1 MQESGA
7 PANTWNYAVQHASEI
22 WNNRAHALLLFR
34 TPKELFTGKVVVIS
48 PFKYKFWQ
56 HIQYLYGPAQFPS
69 NKMRIGRFLGLA
81 LYAGDNFTNIV
92 YDEERRRVLVRSVL
106 APLRPCDE
114 AVPSPYDSLSSKLP
128 TFFWDA
134 EHVQRII
141 ADPKNPFAEDK
152 RITDLLEKLRE
163 HQDTGLIT
171 QDPAQVR
178 HSQEDTGSNDT
189 PVLGDAEVVTEHLG
203 TPRLVRFLPEQTS
216 VSDGTTRD
224 SDVAQK
230 SSMLHDS
237 RETDSPSKAIH
248 SGLRRGP
255 SVTTHKTNPESA
267 KTKPNGN
274 KESYHSHIHKDA
286 DVNTTK
292 KNGVGSDTGT
302 AHMKDNDPGHPDT
315 GYTTSAWREF
325 TDTLDSDKID
335 IELMKGQ
342 KLFIRLPG
350 QEKQLITVG
359 SPYQINDEEEPVF
372 PVHTTEENTNDYSLT
387 TEALFNAIAESNRH
401 NDLIVEQYL
410 DHKWEGQR
418 HWMKVLWSTGET
430 KWELTKELKTHDLLG
445 VCQYAIDMGLT
456 KTTGFTWVPRIVKRY
471 QRHLK
476 RLRRMSHIYTSHV
489 RAARNKGQKSKQMAV
504 KNGYSVPNNVQ
515 QALELDRLA
524 KNDKWKKAIA
534 TEMASMDKMD
544 VFRILAKDEKFDRST
559 YQYAPLHL
567 VFDVKFDGTHKA
579 RYVIG
584 GNRVDSSEFSAYAS
598 VVKTENIRILLTL
611 AAKFN
616 LQTMTG
622 DIGNAYLN
630 AYTEERIWSKA
641 GPEFGEKA
649 GQIVLVVK
657 ALYGLKTSA
666 AAWWKCFA
674 DKLRSMGFRS
684 SLADSNVWLKPR
696 YDHHKTC
703 IGYDYIACHVDDFII
718 LADRPE
724 IYMAELR
731 KEYVIKNE
739 SSFDETYYLGLDVT
753 KLPKGPAGFKLGSQT
768 YLKEAL
774 RKAANIYG
782 RPIKKGAS
790 TPLPPDIHLEV
801 QDTPILDQ
809 KREHQYLQL
818 VGMLQW
824 MVELGRI
831 DICHAARSL
840 SRYSA
845 EPCEKHWDATERVF
859 RYLHKKQN
867 YCIVIDPSSPG
878 KDFDKN
884 IDLPDLESEVYHA
897 KCMRDI
903 YPDAMEDIDPNLP
916 TAVWEEIPITVFVD
930 ADWAADKFNRRSIT
944 GYIIYLGKTPIK

>member
-1 MQESGA
+1 MS
-7 PANTWNYAVQHASEI
+7 
-22 WNNRAHALLLFR
+22 
-34 TPKELFTGKVVVIS
+34 
-48 PFKYKFWQ
+48 
-56 HIQYLYGPAQFPS
+56 
-69 NKMRIGRFLGLA
+69 
-81 LYAGDNFTNIV
+81 
-92 YDEERRRVLVRSVL
+92 
-106 APLRPCDE
+106 
-114 AVPSPYDSLSSKLP
+114 
-128 TFFWDA
+128 
-134 EHVQRII
+134 
-141 ADPKNPFAEDK
+141 AD
-152 RITDLLEKLRE
+152 
-163 HQDTGLIT
+163 
-171 QDPAQVR
+171 
-178 HSQEDTGSNDT
+178 
-189 PVLGDAEVVTEHLG
+189 
-203 TPRLVRFLPEQTS
+203 
-216 VSDGTTRD
+216 TTRA

-230 SSMLHDS
+230 SSMLTDTM
-237 RETDSPSKAIH
+237 EIDSPSNAIH
-248 SGLRRGP
+248 SELRRGT
-255 SVTTHKTNPESA
+255 SVSTRVTNSESN
-267 KTKPNGN
+267 TKGNGN
-274 KESYHSHIHKDA
+274 KESYHSHIAKDA
-286 DVNTTK
+286 DMNAK
-292 KNGVGSDTGT
+292 EESVGSGTGT
-302 AHMKDNDPGHPDT
+302 ATTMDNGPGHPDT
-315 GYTTSAWREF
+315 GYTSSTWKEF
-325 TDTLDSDKID
+325 TDTIDLDHINF
-335 IELMKGQ
+335 ELMKGQ

-359 SPYQINDEEEPVF
+359 SPYQIEDEQEPVF
-372 PVHTTEENTNDYSLT
+372 PVQQTDGDEDQYELT
-387 TEALFNAIAESNRH
+387 TEALFRAIAESNRH
-401 NDLIVEQYL
+401 NDLIVEEYL
-410 DHKWEGQR
+410 DHAWKGHR

-445 VCQYAIDMGLT
+445 VCQYAIDNGLT
-456 KTTGFTWVPRIVKRY
+456 ETTGFTWVPRIMKRY
-471 QRHLK
+471 RRHLK
-476 RLRRMSHIYTSHV
+476 RLRRMSHVYTSRV
-489 RAARNKGQKSKQMAV
+489 RAARNKGQRTSQMAV
-504 KNGYSVPNNVQ
+504 KNGYKVPNNVQ
-515 QALELDRLA
+515 QALELDELA

-534 TEMASMDKMD
+534 KEMAAMDKMD

-696 YDHHKTC
+696 YDENKIC

-724 IYMAELR
+724 KYMAELR
-731 KEYVIKNE
+731 NEYVIKNE
-739 SSFDETYYLGLDVT
+739 SSFDQTYYLGLDVT

-782 RPIKKGAS
+782 KPIKKGAS

-801 QDTPILDQ
+801 EDTPLLDH
-809 KREHQYLQL
+809 KRAQQYLQL

-845 EPCEKHWDATERVF
+845 APCDKHWDATERVF

-878 KDFDKN
+878 KDFDIN

-897 KCMRDI
+897 KCMKDI
-903 YPDAMEDIDPNLP
+903 YPDAKEDIDPNLP
-916 TAVWEEIPITVFVD
+916 TAVWDEIPITVFVD
-930 ADWAADKFNRRSIT
+930 ADWAADKSNRWSIT
-944 GYIIYLGKTPIK
+944 GYIIYI